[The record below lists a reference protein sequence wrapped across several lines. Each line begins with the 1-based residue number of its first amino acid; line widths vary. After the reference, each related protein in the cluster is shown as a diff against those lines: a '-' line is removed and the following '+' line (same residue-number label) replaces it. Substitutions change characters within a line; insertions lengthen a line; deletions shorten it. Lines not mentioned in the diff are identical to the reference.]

1 MFADDRRPRGAPL
14 RAPMLALAL
23 FAAGTSA
30 LSAPAPLRP
39 NVRSTNVPAPHAA
52 EPAANP
58 TSSSRRSH
66 LINNFLSAATPAA
79 GMLAVKGELERRRV
93 RDSLSL
99 EKSTS
104 MLARLAGRDEQLKRS
119 PLKITSRLKTAKS
132 CDRKMGE
139 KRALH
144 LDELR
149 DVVGVRV
156 VVASEGEEG
165 TALCYRVLHELAR
178 EEGEDNVSDVK
189 DYIRG
194 PKPNG
199 YQSLHA
205 TVQPRDPLLPRYEIQ
220 IRTSAMDHAATH
232 DLYHDSRP

>member
-23 FAAGTSA
+23 LAAGASA

-104 MLARLAGRDEQLKRS
+104 MLARLAGRDEQLKRT

-156 VVASEGEEG
+156 VVGVVG
-165 TALCYRVLHELAR
+165 R
-178 EEGEDNVSDVK
+178 SD
-189 DYIRG
+189 
-194 PKPNG
+194 PCW
-199 YQSLHA
+199 
-205 TVQPRDPLLPRYEIQ
+205 
-220 IRTSAMDHAATH
+220 
-232 DLYHDSRP
+232 